1 MTVSVRI
8 LCVNSGSSS
17 LKLALYEDENRIAS
31 CDVEGIG
38 LAEGRLGTRDAT
50 GRVVREERGR
60 FSDARAALRA
70 ALEGSDALRPDAIG
84 HRVVHGGPAHD
95 APEPVTPRLLAEL

>member
-1 MTVSVRI
+1 MTAPVRV

-17 LKLALYEDENRIAS
+17 LKLAVYEDENGIAS

-38 LAEGRLGTRDAT
+38 LAEGRLGMRDAT

-60 FSDARAALRA
+60 FSDARSALRA
-70 ALEGSDALRPDAIG
+70 ALDR
-84 HRVVHGGPAHD
+84 
-95 APEPVTPRLLAEL
+95 